1 MLVRPNGQGVN
12 GKVEYSMVQCRGV
25 RSMVWEERRLVS
37 FLIRQTLRHCPR
49 MHWEKRRKVKKKI

>member
-25 RSMVWEERRLVS
+25 RSIEKCGIVWYTGTVQGGQVNGLGGTETSV
-37 FLIRQTLRHCPR
+37 FLD
-49 MHWEKRRKVKKKI
+49 